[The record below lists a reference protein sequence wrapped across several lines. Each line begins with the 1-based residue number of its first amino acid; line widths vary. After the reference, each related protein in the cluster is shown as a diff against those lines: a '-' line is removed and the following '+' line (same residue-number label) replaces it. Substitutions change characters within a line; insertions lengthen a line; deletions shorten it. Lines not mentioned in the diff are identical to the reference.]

1 MSPNPSAPIKV
12 ICPEPTPPT
21 MAPDYCRVCFSNVA
35 GGTPQDTN
43 AKIDPRDGVA
53 NAIKI
58 NPRNGSLMNL
68 IPDMSIGLGGPA
80 GGPSQLA
87 MYMSKFWN
95 AGRILKVNFVAG
107 SDWQKAKVKEHAVD
121 WSQFAN
127 IKFNFNVNE
136 TPDILVDFNPTL
148 GSWSYL
154 GTDSSYYSN
163 SGKPSLNLGWVN
175 DTRSEADIRQVIL
188 HEFGHA
194 LGAVHEHE
202 SPFATISWNE
212 EEVYKDLGGPPNNWD
227 REKVKANMFTLYNT
241 SEVQATSF
249 DGSSIML
256 YYYPASWTTDGKG
269 TSFNTQLSDKDK
281 TYIAFCYPPDT
292 YDAGQFNTQQIRP
305 WNQPQQTNETEVYL
319 SKKYNQPPALAVGLN
334 TLDIDASR
342 NIRITAIAKNILQDK
357 FTAGLN
363 CWADTI
369 LYSAGMTW
377 LELPRFLGFQ
387 TGAFSTQEVRPWNQ
401 PQLQNSKR
409 INFATAFSSPPRVI
423 CFLTCLDMSK
433 DSNWRASVYSTDIDK
448 SGFTIHIDSWADTT
462 FYSGSA
468 TWLAYP
474 ADTPNVTSG
483 RFSTSDIRP
492 WNQPWSDNSGTK
504 SWGIQFSKVPK
515 VFMALDQLDYQ
526 KGKNLR
532 FRLSTSNVTQDGITW
547 HLQTWADSVM
557 YTTGASYFAW
567 A

>member
-1 MSPNPSAPIKV
+1 
-12 ICPEPTPPT
+12 

-68 IPDMSIGLGGPA
+68 IPDMSVGLGA
-80 GGPSQLA
+80 DPSQLA
-87 MYMSKFWN
+87 MYTSKFWN
-95 AGRILKVNFVAG
+95 TGRILKVNFAAG
-107 SDWQKAKVKEHAVD
+107 SDWQKEKVKAHAVE
-121 WSQFAN
+121 WSKFAN
-127 IKFNFNVNE
+127 VKFTFNVSE

-163 SGKPSLNLGWVN
+163 SGTPSLNLGWIN

-202 SPFATISWNE
+202 SPFANIPWNKE
-212 EEVYKDLGGPPNNWD
+212 QVYKDLGGPPNNWP
-227 REKVKANMFTLYNT
+227 RAKVDANMFTLYST
-241 SEVQATSF
+241 SAVQATSF

-256 YYYPASWTTDGKG
+256 YYYPANWTTDGKA
-269 TSFNTQLSDKDK
+269 TSYNTQLSDKDK
-281 TYIAFCYPPDT
+281 TYIAFCYPAET

-305 WNQPQQTNETEVYL
+305 WNQPQEINETEVYL
-319 SKKYNQPPALAVGLN
+319 SKKYDQPPALVIGLN
-334 TLDIDASR
+334 TLDINASR
-342 NIRITAIAKNILQDK
+342 NIRIRASAKNILRNK

-363 CWADTI
+363 CWGDTI

-377 LELPRFLGFQ
+377 LELPRFPGFQ
-387 TGAFSTQEVRPWNQ
+387 TGAFSTQEVRPWSQ
-401 PQLQNSKR
+401 PQLQTSKR
-409 INFATAFSSPPRVI
+409 INFATAFSSPPMVI
-423 CFLTCLDMSK
+423 CFFTSLDMSK

-462 FYSGSA
+462 FYSGDA

-483 RFSTSDIRP
+483 RFSTLDIRP
-492 WNQPWSDNSGTK
+492 WDQPRSDNSGTE

-515 VFMALDQLDYQ
+515 VFMALDRLDYQ

-547 HLQTWADSVM
+547 HLQSWADSVM
-557 YTTGASYFAW
+557 YSTGASYFAW

>member
-1 MSPNPSAPIKV
+1 
-12 ICPEPTPPT
+12 

-35 GGTPQDTN
+35 GGTPQDTT

-53 NAIKI
+53 NAIKF

-68 IPDMSIGLGGPA
+68 IPDMSIGLGSPAAGPA
-80 GGPSQLA
+80 QLA
-87 MYMSKFWN
+87 MYTSKFWN

-107 SDWQKAKVKEHAVD
+107 
-121 WSQFAN
+121 
-127 IKFNFNVNE
+127 
-136 TPDILVDFNPTL
+136 
-148 GSWSYL
+148 
-154 GTDSSYYSN
+154 N
-163 SGKPSLNLGWVN
+163 SGKPSLNLGWIN
-175 DTRSEADIRQVIL
+175 DTRSEAEIRQVIL

-202 SPFATISWNE
+202 SPFATISWNKE
-212 EEVYKDLGGPPNNWD
+212 QHLGGS
-227 REKVKANMFTLYNT
+227 
-241 SEVQATSF
+241 SEVIRW
-249 DGSSIML
+249 SSIML

-305 WNQPQQTNETEVYL
+305 WNQPQLTNEAEVYL
-319 SKKYNQPPALAVGLN
+319 SKEYDQPPALAIGLN
-334 TLDIDASR
+334 TLDIDASK
-342 NIRITAIAKNILQDK
+342 NIRITATAKNILQDK
-357 FTAGLN
+357 FTASLN
-363 CWADTI
+363 CWADRI

-377 LELPRFLGFQ
+377 LELPRFPGFQ
-387 TGAFSTQEVRPWNQ
+387 TGQFSTQEVRPWNQ

-409 INFATAFSSPPRVI
+409 FDFATAFSSPPRVI
-423 CFLTCLDMSK
+423 CFLTSLDMSK
-433 DSNWRASVYSTDIDK
+433 DSNWRASVTSTDIDK

-492 WNQPWSDNSGTK
+492 WDQPRSDNSGTK
-504 SWGIQFSKVPK
+504 SWGMQFSKVPK

-532 FRLSTSNVTQDGITW
+532 CRLSTSSVTQDGITW
-547 HLQTWADSVM
+547 HLQSWADSVM
-557 YTTGASYFAW
+557 YATGASYFAW